1 MFRSTPVDVATTHDV
16 VVPEEDVIA
25 LSVLALDLPQPP
37 EGWAAYLGR
46 RGVAIVPD
54 SLGRDAIGHDAAR
67 RLLDERRADELR
79 RVRRLAVAEAEA
91 VADDERRRALIWKGV
106 SATALPEGVSASSVM
121 LQAAKDAEPK
131 RTTPLE
137 HALSNSGGME
147 YHAYGPNP
155 DEE

>member
-1 MFRSTPVDVATTHDV
+1 MFRSTPIDVATAHDV

-54 SLGRDAIGHDAAR
+54 SLGRDAVGHDAAR

-79 RVRRLAVAEAEA
+79 RARHLAVAEAEA
-91 VADDERRRALIWKGV
+91 EAADRVKFAQIWRGV
-106 SATALPEGVSASSVM
+106 SADAFPDARAGDVM
-121 LQAAKDAEPK
+121 AEAARDSLPK
-131 RTTPLE
+131 RRSVLE
-137 HALSNSGGME
+137 ESLSNSSTMT
-147 YHAYGPNP
+147 YRPYGPNP